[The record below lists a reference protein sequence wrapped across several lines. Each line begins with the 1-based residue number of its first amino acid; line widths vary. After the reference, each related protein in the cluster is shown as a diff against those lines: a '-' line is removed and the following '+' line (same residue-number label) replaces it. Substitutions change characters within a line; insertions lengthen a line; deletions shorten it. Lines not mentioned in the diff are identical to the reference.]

1 MTLAGALA
9 PVLAG
14 LLTKEPG
21 QRSDHARAR
30 AGFTAVLNH
39 TAPPKTT
46 DPLPALPVSP
56 PPMRAHPTAPLRR
69 PPGHTP
75 GPRRSRRRGAVAA
88 AMVGLALLFCVGA
101 YAIGSNFARDTGGGG
116 GGTAGAAQ
124 SLRYV
129 SYRHPDGF
137 TVDVPAGWTPRD
149 GTPVRVSNPGKPVW
163 LQLHA
168 ETFGSRDPAAVW
180 RAADRSNRNDAG
192 SSARNPEYE
201 LVNIRATRAAD
212 RSAADWEWTYLR
224 TGESERRHVLSRGV
238 VVAGRSYQFSVSAP
252 ESLFDQYRGILD
264 VVANSFRLTS
274 SG

>member
-1 MTLAGALA
+1 
-9 PVLAG
+9 
-14 LLTKEPG
+14 
-21 QRSDHARAR
+21 
-30 AGFTAVLNH
+30 
-39 TAPPKTT
+39 
-46 DPLPALPVSP
+46 
-56 PPMRAHPTAPLRR
+56 
-69 PPGHTP
+69 
-75 GPRRSRRRGAVAA
+75 
-88 AMVGLALLFCVGA
+88 MVGLALLFCVA
-101 YAIGSNFARDTGGGG
+101 VYAIGSNVAPGTGGGG
-116 GGTAGAAQ
+116 GGTAGAVQ

-149 GTPVRVSNPGKPVW
+149 GTPVRVSSPGKPVW

-168 ETFGSRDPAAVW
+168 ETFGSSDPAAVW
-180 RAADRSNRNDAG
+180 RAADRSNRNSAG
-192 SSARNPEYE
+192 GSARNPGYE
-201 LVNIRATRAAD
+201 LMDIRPTRAAD

-252 ESLFDQYRGILD
+252 ESLFDEYRGILD